1 MRMLVIERPGATAR
15 RSAAGIWY
23 LVLAGSLWG
32 TGGLT
37 GSLLGRLAGLS
48 PLAVAAGRLGAGGLL
63 ILAFLLGTRRPVPRG
78 RRAWQRIAAIGGLA
92 AMFQAA
98 YFAAVALVSV
108 SLATLLTIGSAPVL
122 VLIAEAAGGRRRVG
136 PAASGT
142 AALAVAGL
150 VLLVGVPGE
159 ELDRTALLAGSGF
172 ALLAAGGFA
181 AMTLLGGRPVA
192 GLDDLAATG
201 FAFTLGGAVLVPPAL
216 LTGAAAA
223 HVTPAAAG
231 LLLLL
236 GLGPTAVAYAAYF
249 RGLRTTPAGTAAL
262 MALLEPL
269 VGTVLAV
276 LLLGDRL
283 SPAGIAGA
291 ALLIVALILEP
302 ILRT

>member
-1 MRMLVIERPGATAR
+1 MLVFDRPVVAAP
-15 RSAAGIWY
+15 RSAIGTWN
-23 LVLAGSLWG
+23 LVLAGALWG

-37 GSLLGRLAGLS
+37 GSLLGREAGLS
-48 PLAVAAGRLGAGGLL
+48 PLAVAAGRLGTGGLL
-63 ILAFLLGTRRPVPRG
+63 ILVFLLGTRRPLPRG
-78 RRAWQRIAAIGGLA
+78 RHAWARIAAIGLLA

-98 YFAAVALVSV
+98 YFAAVAQVSV

-122 VLIAEAAGGRRRVG
+122 VLIAEGIGGRRQVG
-136 PAASGT
+136 PAALGT
-142 AALAVAGL
+142 AGLAVAGL

-201 FAFTLGGAVLVPPAL
+201 LGFTLGGAVLAPAAL
-216 LTGAAAA
+216 LTGAGTAR
-223 HVTPAAAG
+223 VTPAAAG

-236 GLGPTAVAYAAYF
+236 GLGPTAIAYAAYF

-269 VGTVLAV
+269 VGTALAV

-283 SPAGIAGA
+283 TPAGLAGA
-291 ALLIVALILEP
+291 GLLIVALVLEP